1 MVNFRDMPLIAAT
14 AIVVAM
20 YLKENPTHET
30 NSLIIERMENDLI
43 GKTEDYITAKEIK
56 NKFQIRNRK

>member
-1 MVNFRDMPLIAAT
+1 MPLIAAT

-20 YLKENPTHET
+20 YLKEKPTHET